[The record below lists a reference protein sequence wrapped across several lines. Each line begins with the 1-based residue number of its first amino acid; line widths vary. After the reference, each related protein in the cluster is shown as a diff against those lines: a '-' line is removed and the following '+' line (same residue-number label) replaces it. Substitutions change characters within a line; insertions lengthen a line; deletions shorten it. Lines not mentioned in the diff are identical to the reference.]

1 MKRNGMCPICF
12 LKQLFTPN
20 SRITNVDIEEEYDNG
35 VAQTPPMGWSSW
47 NTFKNNIDQ
56 DMILDTAKAM
66 KEKGLVDAGYRYLNL
81 DDCWHANLRD
91 ENDELQGDMV
101 RFSMGMQP
109 LVQTINGFGLKVGT
123 YSSNGTYTCEDLP
136 ASLGREEKDA
146 LTIARW
152 GFEFFKY
159 DFCHNIAIPSYAPLV
174 YSIEI
179 SQVGN
184 GKVVQKI
191 LCDQA
196 VLRGTARLMP
206 TKKVEGNKYI
216 SGMDKAKGEALFDN
230 VYVEEG
236 GEYILTINVF
246 KKGMYDKFLRAKVGD
261 QAYYFEIPP
270 QKKWNVTARF
280 SQKIQLKKGVNQIS
294 LTNPVGTRAD
304 SSMFQ
309 YYKMGQALK
318 KASERVAKENNAPL
332 KPIVF
337 SVCEWGR
344 NQPYLWANKVGN
356 MWRTTPD
363 IMPKWWWIKQIYEHN
378 VKLYQSASIGHYNDP
393 DMLEVGN
400 GNLTL
405 EQNKSHFALWCMM
418 SAPLMLGND
427 IRSITQDVLDIV
439 TNADMIAIDQD
450 KLGKQAKRI
459 IKGGVDIL
467 AKPLEKGVA
476 VCLFNKKSSPKTV
489 KVDWNKI
496 GSDEYIQANW
506 TAGNRVVEVWTGKEY
521 ELQDL
526 SSVNLQG
533 GESKVFI
540 IK

>member
-1 MKRNGMCPICF
+1 ME
-12 LKQLFTPN
+12 L
-20 SRITNVDIEEEYDNG
+20 DEEYDNG
-35 VAQTPPMGWSSW
+35 VAHTPPMGWSSW

-56 DMILDTAKAM
+56 DMILETAKAM
-66 KEKGLVDAGYRYLNL
+66 QEKGLVSAGYRYLNL

-91 ENDELQGDMV
+91 SNGELQGDMV
-101 RFSMGMQP
+101 RFSMGMRP
-109 LVQTINGFGLKVGT
+109 LVEKLNQYGLKVGT

-136 ASLGREEKDA
+136 ASLGNEEKDA

-179 SQVGN
+179 SEVGN
-184 GKVVQKI
+184 GRVVQKI

-196 VLRGTARLMP
+196 VLRGTARLMS
-206 TKKVEGNKYI
+206 TGKVEGGKYI

-230 VYVEEG
+230 IYVEND

-246 KKGMYDKFLRAKVGD
+246 KKGQYDKFLRAKVGD
-261 QAYYFEIPP
+261 KSYYFEIPP

-280 SQKIQLKKGVNQIS
+280 SQKVVLQKGINQIA
-294 LTNPVGTRAD
+294 LTNPICTRAD
-304 SSMFQ
+304 SAMLQ
-309 YYKMGQALK
+309 YYKMGQSLK
-318 KASERVAKENNAPL
+318 KASERVAKENATPV
-332 KPIVF
+332 KPIVY

-344 NQPYLWANKVGN
+344 NQPYKWASKVGN

-363 IMPKWWWIKQIYEHN
+363 INPNWLWIKHIYEHN
-378 VKLYQSASIGHYNDP
+378 VKLYQRASVGHWNDP

-405 EQNKSHFALWCMM
+405 QQNKSHFALWCMM

-427 IRSITQDVLDIV
+427 IRSISHNVLDIV
-439 TNADMIAIDQD
+439 TNAKMIAIDQD

-459 IKGGVDIL
+459 VKGGVDIL
-467 AKPLEKGVA
+467 AKPLEDGVA
-476 VCLFNKKSSPKTV
+476 VCFFNKKSSAKKVKTS
-489 KVDWNKI
+489 WGKI
-496 GSDEYIQANW
+496 ACDEYIKANW
-506 TAGNRVVEVWTGKEY
+506 TEDSIVCEVWTGKEY
-521 ELQDL
+521 KLGELDEI
-526 SSVNLQG
+526 NLEPC
-533 GESKVFI
+533 ESKVYI